1 MDMSTEEEDSSRTSS
16 DRESHEGEGEGE
28 GEEGIVAREQEPSTN
43 SESTTSSRSPSPRS
57 PSPLDS
63 AQSSASDEDKQSL
76 KRKPRRPPTAASTN
90 KRRKKSSYSDAYREL
105 LNETIEQAVSRSVP
119 FEDLAP
125 YSSQI
130 GVSFWTIQEKG
141 TLFNHLGLFGKD
153 DIRGLAA
160 AIKTKSEMEVKVY
173 LQLLQEGL
181 FEHNY
186 REIRNYLLDSRDFPA
201 AHELSSRCCKALD
214 QAADSLARRENNY
227 HQRMEQEKWQ
237 DLWLLTDETSDW
249 VEDCLDEGVAGETE
263 LQEALPAATL
273 LRLGTWLELSERIF
287 MNSASPN
294 EEDNWHYVA
303 RKEQTP
309 SIYATAFSD
318 FHTLAISLTKRLIQ
332 STLFCATS
340 RLRAMDSGTFNIK
353 THVRKRD
360 VDAAVRILGL
370 KANSNDFWIGAAK
383 RCKLDVYEKILVKKI
398 RKGLI
403 QPLTY
408 EEVERVLRNPD
419 KHLGT
424 GKTNPTVKEPSPRL
438 QLAQKAAST
447 DSDTERNVTQPQ
459 ATKLARRSSSPASSI
474 KSESSNTSNSTNAE
488 EEYLDAIDKEASSLE
503 EQRLWAMLKRNPPID
518 VKPEE
523 VEIPAAPAH
532 KRKEKEDLVDWRDR
546 IDFQSEWEVFRKPV
560 PRSRWVRNKSEV
572 EQVVED
578 GVS

>member
-1 MDMSTEEEDSSRTSS
+1 MDLSTEEEGSSRTSS
-16 DRESHEGEGEGE
+16 DEESHEGEGEGE
-28 GEEGIVAREQEPSTN
+28 GGQVAREQEPSTN

-57 PSPLDS
+57 PSPSDS
-63 AQSSASDEDKQSL
+63 AQSSASDEDKQSS
-76 KRKPRRPPTAASTN
+76 KRKPHRPPTAASTN

-105 LNETIEQAVSRSVP
+105 LNETIEQAASRSVP
-119 FEDLAP
+119 FEDQAP

-130 GVSFWTIQEKG
+130 GVSFWTIQEKE
-141 TLFNHLGLFGKD
+141 TLFNHLGLFGRD
-153 DIRGLAA
+153 DIGGLAA
-160 AIKTKSEMEVKVY
+160 AIKTKSEMEVRVY

-186 REIRNYLLDSRDFPA
+186 REIRNYLLASGDFPA

-227 HQRMEQEKWQ
+227 DQRMEQKKWQ

-287 MNSASPN
+287 MNSASSN

-318 FHTLAISLTKRLIQ
+318 FHTLAVSLIKRLVQ
-332 STLFCATS
+332 STLFCAMS

-353 THVRKRD
+353 AHVRKRD

-370 KANSNDFWIGAAK
+370 KANSNDFWIGAAR
-383 RCKLDVYEKILVKKI
+383 RCKLDIYEKLLVKKI
-398 RKGLI
+398 RKGLV

-408 EEVERVLRNPD
+408 EEVERTLRNPD

-424 GKTNPTVKEPSPRL
+424 DKTRSTVKERSPRS

-447 DSDTERNVTQPQ
+447 DSDTDHNLTQPQ
-459 ATKLARRSSSPASSI
+459 AKELAQRSSSPASSI
-474 KSESSNTSNSTNAE
+474 KSESSNTTDSTNAE

-503 EQRLWAMLKRNPPID
+503 EQRLWAMLKRNPPTD

-523 VEIPAAPAH
+523 VEIPEAPAH
-532 KRKEKEDLVDWRDR
+532 RRKEKEDLVDWRDR
-546 IDFQSEWEVFRKPV
+546 IEFQSEWEVFHKPV
-560 PRSRWVRNKSEV
+560 PRSRWVRSKSEV
-572 EQVVED
+572 EQSVED
-578 GVS
+578 EAN